1 MSEPSIETLRARG
14 IHPSAQRVA
23 VARYVLNTDEH
34 PSAEVVYERVR
45 VELPTISLATVY
57 NTLNLFVDEGLLRS
71 LSLREG
77 RTVFDPCLEP
87 HHHFIDEETGTIV
100 DVPWDALEVKN
111 VDALGDLEID
121 SYQVV
126 LRGRRRG

>member
-1 MSEPSIETLRARG
+1 MTEPAVDTLRAHG

-23 VARYVLNTDEH
+23 VAEYVLHTAEH
-34 PSAEVVYERVR
+34 PSAELVFERVR
-45 VELPTISLATVY
+45 ATLPTISLATVY
-57 NTLNLFVDEGLLRS
+57 NTLNLFVDKGLLRS

-111 VDALGDLEID
+111 VDALGDLEVD

-126 LRGRRRG
+126 LRGRRRA